1 MKIQIVT
8 DVVTRRAGGVFDA
21 VRDMF
26 TNKAFTDHDV
36 EILSYEDDMIEED
49 LPSWKGLPMRL
60 FKPHFFL
67 YSNALKEAL
76 MNSSADIYHQQG
88 LWRYSHLLME
98 KYKNVVRSKAGRMF
112 ILGADKEEKIY
123 KMMTFAGRSD
133 DVADPWYSGDFRTTY
148 NDIDEACRGLLKY
161 LKERNEI

>member
-1 MKIQIVT
+1 MEKYSDYSDEELIIRYREGEQQIV
-8 DVVTRRAGGVFDA
+8 D
-21 VRDMF
+21 
-26 TNKAFTDHDV
+26 
-36 EILSYEDDMIEED
+36 Y
-49 LPSWKGLPMRL
+49 
-60 FKPHFFL
+60 
-67 YSNALKEAL
+67 
-76 MNSSADIYHQQG
+76 
-88 LWRYSHLLME
+88 LME